1 MTVVLDS
8 DVESLADLSPRLPMD
23 GGNGGGIDGRSR
35 RRESGDG
42 DDGRPDDDSAA
53 QSRSRMSPE
62 VFGMFMFVLS
72 EVVLFGVLI
81 FAFAWARS
89 VQPVWPPPGQPRLP
103 LGITGLN
110 TILLLVSG
118 LTVFRAWNHV
128 RNGRAQQLRRWLL
141 VTTFLG
147 VTFLAIQGVEWV
159 RLISFGLTAAANLYG
174 ATFYIIVG
182 IHAIHVFIAVLMM
195 AYVAYRSS
203 TGIYTMEDHSGVSV
217 AAIFWFFVVLVW
229 PLIYL
234 TVYLL

>member
-1 MTVVLDS
+1 
-8 DVESLADLSPRLPMD
+8 
-23 GGNGGGIDGRSR
+23 
-35 RRESGDG
+35 
-42 DDGRPDDDSAA
+42 
-53 QSRSRMSPE
+53 MSPE
-62 VFGMFMFVLS
+62 VLGMVMFVLS
-72 EVVLFGVLI
+72 EVVLFGALI

-89 VQPVWPPPGQPRLP
+89 GQPVWPPPGQPRLP

-118 LTVFRAWNHV
+118 ITVYRAWYHI
-128 RNGRAQQLRRWLL
+128 RSGSALQLRRWLL

-147 VTFLAIQGVEWV
+147 ATFLAIQGVEWV

-182 IHAIHVFIAVLMM
+182 FHAIHVLIAVCVM
-195 AYVAYRSS
+195 AYVARRSS
-203 TGIYTMEDHSGVSV
+203 TGFYTPENHSGVSV

-234 TVYLL
+234 IVYLL